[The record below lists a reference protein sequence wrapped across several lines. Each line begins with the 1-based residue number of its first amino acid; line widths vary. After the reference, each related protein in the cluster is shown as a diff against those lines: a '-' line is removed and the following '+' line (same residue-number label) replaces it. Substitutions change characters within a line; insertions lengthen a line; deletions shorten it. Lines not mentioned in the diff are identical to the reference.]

1 MQLNWVCQNAWKS
14 TIGQSIFFVGSVIGS
29 LVFGILADKFG
40 RLHMLII
47 ANLMA
52 MLGNGLT
59 VFGTTVTT
67 FAMCRFIAGLAT
79 DTNFVM
85 MYILVLEYI
94 RPSMRTFGLNL
105 CIGLF
110 YCVGSVAS
118 PWVAVWLGDWRMYLV
133 VTAVPGV
140 VVVLFY
146 VCVQE
151 SALWLIS
158 RNDIDGA
165 VACFR
170 RVAKF
175 NGRTLRP
182 EVFDEFRKACEE
194 RQLATKST
202 KAGEKATLLDLFQT
216 PRLRKSTLI
225 LFFKS

>member
-1 MQLNWVCQNAWKS
+1 M
-14 TIGQSIFFVGSVIGS
+14 FFVGSVIGS
-29 LVFGILADKFG
+29 LIFGILADKYG
-40 RLHMLII
+40 RLRMLIV

-59 VFGTTVTT
+59 VFGTTVIT
-67 FAMCRFIAGLAT
+67 FAACRLIAGLAT

-85 MYILVLEYI
+85 MYILVMEYI

-110 YCVGSVAS
+110 YCIGSMGS
-118 PWVAVWLGDWRMYLV
+118 PWIAVWVADWRMYLIVTSLPV
-133 VTAVPGV
+133 VL
-140 VVVLFY
+140 VVLFY
-146 VCVQE
+146 FCVEE

-158 RNDIDGA
+158 RDDIDGA

-170 RVAKF
+170 RVAKY
-175 NGRTLRP
+175 NGRMLSP
-182 EVFDEFRKACEE
+182 EMLDEFRKSCEE
-194 RQLATKST
+194 RQLMSKPG
-202 KAGEKATLLDLFQT
+202 GEKATMLDLFRT